1 MRDDRAAGRTV
12 GFLAPQAGLVIAVV
26 RNSILAGPA
35 RIIVRPV
42 NRQLHGGVPTHRPWG
57 ARGRHRTL
65 RTVRCSK
72 DHLVYPCT
80 SDGGEGLGA
89 ATRGV
94 CSVSPWGA
102 SPEFV
107 GGDAQARRGRTRPE
121 GSASRAGVTAG
132 GGPGKGKIEGPRL
145 RSLGPD
151 AGSGRGCRRS
161 ARRRPNHDI
170 SLRTEERR
178 LMPPLATM
186 NPFTCNSACEAAPEP
201 DPAIRANDPTEA
213 AAPARPN
220 KQRRE
225 AVASADEDTPWRR
238 AHPAPVDEVLGGAA
252 LDPPG
257 LAYRARVAGLAAH
270 AQARRPRPSAQI
282 FWAQGG
288 VVSICAGP
296 TFATPAWVGAYE
308 LAPC

>member
-1 MRDDRAAGRTV
+1 MRLADRGRSPLRDDRAAGRTV
-12 GFLAPQAGLVIAVV
+12 GFLAPLPDLVIAVV
-26 RNSILAGPA
+26 RNGILAGPA

-42 NRQLHGGVPTHRPWG
+42 NRQLHGEFQPIVHLG
-57 ARGRHRTL
+57 ARSRHRTP
-65 RTVRCSK
+65 RTARCSK

-102 SPEFV
+102 SPKFG

-151 AGSGRGCRRS
+151 AGSGRGCRGS

-170 SLRTEERR
+170 SCGPR
-178 LMPPLATM
+178 
-186 NPFTCNSACEAAPEP
+186 N
-201 DPAIRANDPTEA
+201 
-213 AAPARPN
+213 
-220 KQRRE
+220 
-225 AVASADEDTPWRR
+225 
-238 AHPAPVDEVLGGAA
+238 GA
-252 LDPPG
+252 
-257 LAYRARVAGLAAH
+257 
-270 AQARRPRPSAQI
+270 
-282 FWAQGG
+282 
-288 VVSICAGP
+288 
-296 TFATPAWVGAYE
+296 
-308 LAPC
+308 